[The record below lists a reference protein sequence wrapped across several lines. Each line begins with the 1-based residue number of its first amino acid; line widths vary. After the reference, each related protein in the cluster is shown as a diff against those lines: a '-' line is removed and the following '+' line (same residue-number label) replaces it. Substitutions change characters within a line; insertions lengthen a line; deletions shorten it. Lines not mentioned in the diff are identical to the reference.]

1 MRIAICPGSFDP
13 VTKGHLDI
21 IRRATTLFDKVI
33 IGVSVNPNKKGCFT
47 LEERVN
53 LIKKCTTDIPNIEI
67 DIVDTLLA
75 EYAKKVNACA
85 IVKGLRAV
93 TDFEYEF
100 QMALANK
107 KLCPTAETLFLTT
120 ALDNMYLSSSLV
132 KQIASFGGDI
142 TDFVSPEIKDIVVNR
157 LKK

>member
-75 EYAKKVNACA
+75 EYAKKVKACA

-100 QMALANK
+100 QM
-107 KLCPTAETLFLTT
+107 T
-120 ALDNMYLSSSLV
+120 ALNYQLNKNIETFFVMSPPQYMYLSSSIV
-132 KQIASFGGDI
+132 REIASLQGDI
-142 TDFVSPEIKDIVVNR
+142 DQFV
-157 LKK
+157 